1 MELDGACPFLKG
13 MLRDNEEGILAI
25 IELEV
30 SVAERECV
38 EVGAVGG
45 GCASVAM
52 AARYWMTFFVL
63 SVLPAPD
70 SPTSATAEPFG
81 TLNETPSSAVVRPS
95 YEKLT
100 LSAGIGG

>member
-13 MLRDNEEGILAI
+13 ALRDNDEGILAI
-25 IELEV
+25 IELEA

-52 AARYWMTFFVL
+52 AARY
-63 SVLPAPD
+63 
-70 SPTSATAEPFG
+70 
-81 TLNETPSSAVVRPS
+81 
-95 YEKLT
+95 
-100 LSAGIGG
+100 